1 MTIAEMHI
9 AINQGLQKIASFQ
22 ADIFLPQELDLE
34 INKNISRF
42 VKQRYSKISNLK
54 KEGFEESQKR
64 IDDLRTLVTE
74 FSANTVYKG
83 QIGTLHYIDTFE
95 LNAPGSSYTGV
106 NSDNYLHLLNI
117 RALVEYNNC
126 KTVSWDVTSTI
137 TDILDPQCG
146 CSQLVP
152 GATQAL
158 RYANCYAVQPPGVW
172 TCPPIN
178 CTCMDGTTEAAVTYQ
193 EDINACVG
201 TTTST
206 GYTWVCDTSTRFV
219 DSNKTTT
226 SSACKFAQHD
236 DIYELL
242 EDPFNTTKHTTPLY
256 TIIGNSIDL
265 YTDDTFVIPKVK
277 ITYLRFPATVNILTT
292 VNCDLPLH
300 THQEIVDMTVN
311 SLLEAISDP
320 RYQTQSVEVLK
331 SE

>member
-54 KEGFEESQKR
+54 REGFEESQKR

-126 KTVSWDVTSTI
+126 KPVTV
-137 TDILDPQCG
+137 
-146 CSQLVP
+146 
-152 GATQAL
+152 A
-158 RYANCYAVQPPGVW
+158 
-172 TCPPIN
+172 PIVN
-178 CTCMDGTTEAAVTYQ
+178 PSPRSIG
-193 EDINACVG
+193 
-201 TTTST
+201 
-206 GYTWVCDTSTRFV
+206 
-219 DSNKTTT
+219 SNKTTT

-277 ITYLRFPATVNILTT
+277 ITYLRFPITVNILTI